1 MLHQGLLKTIFKCLN
16 YSSNLILIALPFTKT
31 SFESTEQV
39 ASFGGIVETTA
50 RMRSR
55 SLTTHYVR
63 LMGQKDATSLGD
75 FPAFSNGMILATLQI
90 RGQWANENNE
100 LNMDSISWRT
110 KRTSDL
116 RNEGGMLS
124 GPAAPLPF
132 IFLMADNNSPIW
144 SVAPAFIANKW
155 CFKTFFELSV
165 DVTIELWYIEF
176 ADPSV
181 LVYEDVGFGFDVSDG
196 STVMGRC
203 FDERVGISSA
213 V

>member
-1 MLHQGLLKTIFKCLN
+1 MLHQELLKTIINCLN
-16 YSSNLILIALPFTKT
+16 YSSNLILIAPSFTKT

-39 ASFGGIVETTA
+39 AGFSGIVETTA
-50 RMRSR
+50 RMLSR

-75 FPAFSNGMILATLQI
+75 SPAFSNGMIVATLHI
-90 RGQWANENNE
+90 HGQWANENNE

-110 KRTSDL
+110 KRTSHL
-116 RNEGGMLS
+116 KN
-124 GPAAPLPF
+124 
-132 IFLMADNNSPIW
+132 
-144 SVAPAFIANKW
+144 VAPAFVANQW

-181 LVYEDVGFGFDVSDG
+181 LVYEDAGFGFDVSDG
-196 STVMGRC
+196 STVMGCC

>member
-1 MLHQGLLKTIFKCLN
+1 MLHQWLLKTVFNCLN

-39 ASFGGIVETTA
+39 AGFGGIVETTA

-55 SLTTHYVR
+55 SLKTHYVR
-63 LMGQKDATSLGD
+63 LMGQKDASSLGD
-75 FPAFSNGMILATLQI
+75 FPAFSNGMIVATLQI
-90 RGQWANENNE
+90 RGQWANQNDE

-116 RNEGGMLS
+116 RNKGVMLS

-144 SVAPAFIANKW
+144 SGAPAFIANKW
-155 CFKTFFELSV
+155 CFKTFLELSV
-165 DVTIELWYIEF
+165 DVTIGLWHIEF

-181 LVYEDVGFGFDVSDG
+181 MVYEDVGFGFDVSDG
-196 STVMGRC
+196 STVVGRF

>member
-1 MLHQGLLKTIFKCLN
+1 MLHQEMLKTIFNCLN
-16 YSSNLILIALPFTKT
+16 YSSNLILVALSFTKT

-39 ASFGGIVETTA
+39 VGFGGIVETTA

-75 FPAFSNGMILATLQI
+75 FPAFSNGMIVATLQI
-90 RGQWANENNE
+90 RGQWANQNDE

-116 RNEGGMLS
+116 RNKGVMLS

-144 SVAPAFIANKW
+144 SGAPAFIANKW
-155 CFKTFFELSV
+155 CFKTFLELSA
-165 DVTIELWYIEF
+165 DVTIGLWHIEF

-181 LVYEDVGFGFDVSDG
+181 MVYEDVGFGFDVSDG
-196 STVMGRC
+196 STVVGRF